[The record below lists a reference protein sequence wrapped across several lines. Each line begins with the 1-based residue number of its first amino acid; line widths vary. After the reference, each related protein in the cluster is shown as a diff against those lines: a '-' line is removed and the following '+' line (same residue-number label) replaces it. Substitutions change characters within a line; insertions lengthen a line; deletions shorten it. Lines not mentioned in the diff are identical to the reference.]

1 MIFLE
6 KYKILKSNSFSNGGY
21 SIVPIRY
28 DDRFKIM
35 EWRNEQMYH
44 LRQASLL
51 TKEDQENY
59 FKNVVANLFD
69 QEKPNQILFSYLK
82 DEECI
87 GYGGLVHINWIDHHA
102 EISFIMKTELEKDEF
117 DQHWSIYLDLIEKVA
132 FEELNLHKIF
142 TYAFDLR
149 PHLYNALDK
158 KSYVKEAV
166 LKEHC
171 FFNDKYIDC
180 VIHSKINRKLNL
192 RPIKESDIN
201 VTFSWA
207 NDPETRNNSFNSK
220 LIKLEEH
227 SKWFLSKVNDENAHY
242 YICEVNGRPAGLVR
256 FDYDKATRAYI
267 IGITIDQN
275 FRGKKLAT
283 SFLKQACESFTVTSE
298 DTILAFIKEENIAS
312 KKAFERAGFVFQQRE
327 TINESQALK
336 YEYRNE

>member
-1 MIFLE
+1 MKF
-6 KYKILKSNSFSNGGY
+6 KSFYKVLKNQSFKIGDY

-28 DDRFKIM
+28 EDRFDIM
-35 EWRNEQMYH
+35 QWRNEQMYH
-44 LRQASLL
+44 LRQNSLL
-51 TKEDQENY
+51 TKEDQESY
-59 FKNVVANLFD
+59 FNKVVANLFD
-69 QEKPNQILFSYLK
+69 QERPDQILFSYLK
-82 DEECI
+82 NGECI
-87 GYGGLVHINWIDHHA
+87 GYGGLVHINWTDHHA

-142 TYAFDLR
+142 TYAFDIR
-149 PHLYNALDK
+149 PHLYFTLEK
-158 KSYVKEAV
+158 KNYIKDAV
-166 LKEHC
+166 LSEHC
-171 FFNDKYIDC
+171 FFGGTYIDC
-180 VIHSKINRKLNL
+180 IIHSKIKRKLNL
-192 RPIKESDIN
+192 RPLRESDLEL
-201 VTFSWA
+201 TFSWA

-242 YICEVNGRPAGLVR
+242 YICEVDGRPAGLVR

-298 DTILAFIKEENIAS
+298 ETILAFIKEENITS
-312 KKAFERAGFVFQQRE
+312 KKAFERAGFVFKE
-327 TINESQALK
+327 GEIINECQALK